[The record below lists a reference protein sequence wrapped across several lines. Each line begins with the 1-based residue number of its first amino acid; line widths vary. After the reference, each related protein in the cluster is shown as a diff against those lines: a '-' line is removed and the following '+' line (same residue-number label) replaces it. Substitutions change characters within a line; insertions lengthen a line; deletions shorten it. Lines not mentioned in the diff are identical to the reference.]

1 MENKMTKT
9 NALTLDASYLE
20 RAGIVLD
27 KSTNAAA
34 KARANLTLANG
45 GKGYIPQNAGSDR
58 VVQIMDYVRGEIAN
72 GENALKHVC
81 VALASVDMSEEYRN
95 ATDANGKPY
104 TAMLPFAMDLLPT
117 LAKSTVAG
125 YLSVG
130 RNIYVPAIRNRFGKS
145 SGALLALPP
154 STLDALKSLLNDDDI
169 SPYAIEA
176 IKTAG
181 KSGNVTQRLA
191 KGIAKTIRDA
201 ISNGTLSK
209 LKATDIVKA
218 AKGDANALKIVYPD
232 NTATTRTPGGATA
245 NGGNKAAQE
254 AANTDAY
261 NAVKA
266 ALMGYMT
273 LSVATNNVTITM
285 TDAQASSLAG
295 LLKRA
300 LTSNDENDARRVVRG
315 LLEIIS

>member
-1 MENKMTKT
+1 MENKLT
-9 NALTLDASYLE
+9 NANPLTLDASYLE

-27 KSTNAAA
+27 NSKDAPA

-45 GKGYIPQNAGSDR
+45 GKGYIPQNADSDS
-58 VVQIMDYVRGEIAN
+58 VVQLMDYVRAEIAN

-81 VALASVDMSEEYRN
+81 IALASVDLSGEYHN

-104 TAMLPFAMDLLPT
+104 SAMLPFAMDTLPM

-145 SGALLALPP
+145 SKALLELPP
-154 STLDALKSLLNDDDI
+154 STLDALKSLINNEDTL
-169 SPYAIEA
+169 PYVIEA
-176 IKTAG
+176 VKVAN
-181 KSGNVTQRLA
+181 KSGIVTQRLA
-191 KGIAKTIRDA
+191 KGIAKSIRDA
-201 ISNGTLSK
+201 MANGTLSG
-209 LKATDIVKA
+209 LKASDIVKA
-218 AKGDANALKIVYPD
+218 AKGDTNALKLVYPD
-232 NTATTRTPGGATA
+232 VTTSTRIPGGATA

-261 NAVKA
+261 NTVKA
-266 ALMGYMT
+266 ALIGYMT
-273 LSVATNNVTITM
+273 VSKATDNVTITM
-285 TDAQASSLAG
+285 TDAQASSLTG

-300 LTSNDENDARRVVRG
+300 LTSSDENDARRVVRG
-315 LLEIIS
+315 LLEIIG